1 MNVTDFL
8 TSSENTSAIAQ
19 VARQFGISEEQAKQA
34 IGSLTPSVTRG
45 LQRRVEEDIDVG
57 DIMDALGKG
66 DHSRYLDEPA
76 TLEEEA
82 TAKDGNAI
90 LGNIFGSKEV
100 SRNVATHAAEE
111 TGLGS
116 ALMKKMLPIVASM
129 VMASLGK
136 KLLGGDSSTA
146 PAPASA
152 ESGGLLTSLLDSD
165 HDGSIIDDVL
175 GMAFKAMLS

>member
-8 TSSENTSAIAQ
+8 TGSENTSAIAQ
-19 VARQFGISEEQAKQA
+19 IAGQFDISEEQAKQA
-34 IGSLTPSVTRG
+34 IGSLSPSVTRG
-45 LQRRVEEDIDVG
+45 LQRRAEEDIGVG

-66 DHSRYLDEPA
+66 DHGRYLDEPA
-76 TLEEEA
+76 TLEEKA
-82 TAKDGNAI
+82 TEKDGNAI

-100 SRNVATHAAEE
+100 SRNVATHAAKE

-116 ALMKKMLPIVASM
+116 TLMKKMLPIVASM

-136 KLLGGDSSTA
+136 KLLGGGSSAA
-146 PAPASA
+146 PAPAPA
-152 ESGGLLTSLLDSD
+152 ESGGFLTSLLDSD
-165 HDGSIIDDVL
+165 RDGSIIDDVL

>member
-8 TSSENTSAIAQ
+8 TGSENASAIAQ
-19 VARQFGISEEQAKQA
+19 IARQFGISEEQAKQA
-34 IGSLTPSVTRG
+34 VGSLTPSVTRG
-45 LQRRVEEDIDVG
+45 LQRRAEEEIGVG

-66 DHSRYLDEPA
+66 DHGRYLDEPA
-76 TLEEEA
+76 KLEEKV
-82 TAKDGNAI
+82 TKKDGNAI

-100 SRNVATHAAEE
+100 SRNVATHAAKE

-116 ALMKKMLPIVASM
+116 SLMKKMLPIVASM

-136 KLLGGDSSTA
+136 KLLGGGSSAAA
-146 PAPASA
+146 PAPA

-165 HDGSIIDDVL
+165 RDGSIIDDVL